1 MGLGKR
7 YETSKQVD
15 SDIFSFLHPNSGH
28 REEDRVLAD
37 RFVQTWRE
45 LVRQSTPLDVKK
57 GQVLFYEGHAPCGV
71 YVIASGTLSLKR
83 EEDGHFVG
91 SLALFQLI
99 GLDLLAGNIPYPYS
113 AIAQSDAKAYFI
125 AKSDLDVLG
134 IDSASGE
141 G

>member
-1 MGLGKR
+1 MGKVC
-7 YETSKQVD
+7 ETNEKVSG
-15 SDIFSFLHPNSGH
+15 DIFSFLHLNTSF
-28 REEDRVLAD
+28 REEDRILAD

-71 YVIASGTLSLKR
+71 YVIASGTLKLKR

-91 SLALFQLI
+91 SLALFQPI

-113 AIAQSDAKAYFI
+113 AIAETDAKAYFI
-125 AKSDLDVLG
+125 AKSDLAVLG
-134 IDSASGE
+134 IDPACGE